1 MGRAL
6 LPAGFRRILWQVVR
20 TVVVAG
26 GIAQAAGAAELK
38 PATVAAFERY
48 QRAAELA
55 IAGDVSASGPFLRIH
70 LTTPASRQTDL
81 EDRLRRGEVAVERL
95 RATEGGKPI
104 DIPSGMVHHWVGTV
118 FIPGARLNQAV
129 ALLQAYDR
137 HSDIY
142 KPSVVRS
149 AVLERDADRFRIFL
163 RMFMKKVIAVT
174 VNTESVAQF
183 EPHGAD
189 RVSSSIRS
197 TRIAEV
203 DDAGQPGEREKPVGR
218 DGGYLWRL
226 NTYWRFLE
234 RGGGT
239 YVECESL
246 TLTRDIPMG
255 LGWIVGPFVTSIPR
269 ETLTF
274 TLETTRRA
282 LLATGPR

>member
-1 MGRAL
+1 MKHAR
-6 LPAGFRRILWQVVR
+6 PMAGFGPVMSRVVG
-20 TVVVAG
+20 TMVL
-26 GIAQAAGAAELK
+26 AAGVCAPALAAELK
-38 PATVAAFERY
+38 TATVGAFERY

-55 IAGDVSASGPFLRIH
+55 IAGDVSASGPFLRIN
-70 LTTPASRQTDL
+70 TGASQSDVD
-81 EDRLRRGEVAVERL
+81 DRLRRGEVAVERL
-95 RATEGGKPI
+95 RATDGGKPI

-118 FIPGARLNQAV
+118 FVPGARLDQAV

-137 HSDIY
+137 HSEVY
-142 KPSVVRS
+142 KPSVARS
-149 AVLERDADRFRIFL
+149 SLLEKDGDRFRIFL
-163 RMFMKKVIAVT
+163 RMFMKKVISVT

-183 EPHGAD
+183 DRHGPD

-203 DDAGQPGEREKPVGR
+203 DDAGQTGEREKPVGR

-239 YVECESL
+239 YVECESI

-269 ETLTF
+269 DTLTF

-282 LLATGPR
+282 LLADGSR

>member
-1 MGRAL
+1 MRWWL
-6 LPAGFRRILWQVVR
+6 LR
-20 TVVVAG
+20 TAVVAVCIVPG
-26 GIAQAAGAAELK
+26 ARAAELK
-38 PATVAAFERY
+38 PATVTAFERY

-55 IAGDVSASGPFLRIH
+55 IAGDVSATGVFLRNN
-70 LTTPASRQTDL
+70 AD
-81 EDRLRRGEVAVERL
+81 ERLRRGEVVVERL
-95 RATEGGKPI
+95 RVTDGGKPI
-104 DIPSGMVHHWVGTV
+104 DIPGGLVHHWVGTA
-118 FIPGARLNQAV
+118 FIPGARLDQAV

-137 HSDIY
+137 HAEIY
-142 KPSVVRS
+142 KPSVARS
-149 AVLERDADRFRIFL
+149 AVLERDGDRFRIFL

-174 VNTESVAQF
+174 VNTESMAQF
-183 EPHGAD
+183 ERHGGD

-203 DDAGQPGEREKPVGR
+203 DNAGEPGEREKPVGR

-239 YVECESL
+239 YVECESI

-269 ETLTF
+269 DTLTF

-282 LLATGPR
+282 LLAEAGR

>member
-1 MGRAL
+1 MLRL
-6 LPAGFRRILWQVVR
+6 FP
-20 TVVVAG
+20 VAG
-26 GIAQAAGAAELK
+26 ALVLAACIAPAVWAAELK

-55 IAGDVSASGPFLRIH
+55 IAGDVSASGPFLRINSVA
-70 LTTPASRQTDL
+70 TQPDVD
-81 EDRLRRGEVAVERL
+81 DRLRRGEFAIERL
-95 RATEGGKPI
+95 RATDGGKPI
-104 DIPSGMVHHWVGTV
+104 DIPSGMVHHWVGAV
-118 FIPGARLNQAV
+118 FVPGARLDQAV

-137 HSDIY
+137 HSEVY

-149 AVLERDADRFRIFL
+149 SVLEKDGDRFRIFL

-174 VNTESVAQF
+174 VNTESLAQF
-183 EPHGAD
+183 QRHGAD

-203 DDAGQPGEREKPVGR
+203 DDAGQAGEREMPVGR

-239 YVECESL
+239 YIECESI

-269 ETLTF
+269 DTLTF

-282 LLATGPR
+282 LLADGSVPKE

>member
-1 MGRAL
+1 MIPAADGRDSAYD
-6 LPAGFRRILWQVVR
+6 VR
-20 TVVVAG
+20 MKWSFLRTAVVAVC
-26 GIAQAAGAAELK
+26 IVPAAQAAELK
-38 PATVAAFERY
+38 PATVTAFERY

-55 IAGDVSASGPFLRIH
+55 IAGDVSASGVFLRVNSD
-70 LTTPASRQTDL
+70 AD
-81 EDRLRRGEVAVERL
+81 ERLRRGEVVVERL
-95 RATEGGKPI
+95 RATDGGKPI
-104 DIPSGMVHHWVGTV
+104 DIPGGMVHHWVGTA
-118 FIPGARLNQAV
+118 FIPGARLDQAV

-137 HSDIY
+137 HAEIY
-142 KPSVVRS
+142 KPSVARS
-149 AVLERDADRFRIFL
+149 AVLERDGDRFRIFL

-174 VNTESVAQF
+174 VNTESTAQF
-183 EPHGAD
+183 DRHGTD

-203 DDAGQPGEREKPVGR
+203 DNAGEPGEREKPVGR

-239 YVECESL
+239 YVECESI

-269 ETLTF
+269 DTLTF

-282 LLATGPR
+282 LVAEAGR